1 MPLVV
6 VVVDSATGFGDE
18 VERDKIPVSTCF
30 GKCMNICMKIKFA
43 ADSECQKACRM
54 GCKQLQGKGSIFYR
68 PQKDIEKSRQMQY
81 NLSWIISTTEVS
93 NSQLY
98 EAEVHNFWDDLIGQT
113 FY

>member
-1 MPLVV
+1 MVYKSLGLAVILVLYMPLVV

-68 PQKDIEKSRQMQY
+68 PQKDIEK
-81 NLSWIISTTEVS
+81 
-93 NSQLY
+93 
-98 EAEVHNFWDDLIGQT
+98 
-113 FY
+113 